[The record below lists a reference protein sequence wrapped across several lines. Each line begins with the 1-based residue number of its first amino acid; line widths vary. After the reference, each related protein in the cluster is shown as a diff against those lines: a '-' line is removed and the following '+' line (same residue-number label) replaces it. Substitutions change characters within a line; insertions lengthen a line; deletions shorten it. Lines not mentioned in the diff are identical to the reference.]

1 MPETDSGIDR
11 GPRWLA
17 AGGFARI
24 ADFHFITKA
33 SLMGINATKANSAAA
48 INKG

>member
-1 MPETDSGIDR
+1 MPERDSGIDQ
-11 GPRWLA
+11 GPRRLA
-17 AGGFARI
+17 AGRFARI

-33 SLMGINATKANSAAA
+33 SLMGINVTKANSTAA